1 MPKSKPTAVLLDAN
15 VIIESFRVSVWD
27 AIVNELDIY
36 IPSIVVNEVHDLPN
50 SRKRNYVPVDLSPY
64 IEKEQITRIEATVE
78 ELIDL
83 KTTYD
88 DVFLNKELHDG
99 EEEALALANADRP
112 GSALLCTSDGAA
124 IQAIAMIDMRHK
136 AISLEELLEK
146 IGHTKRLRR
155 QYDKAFLDENLE
167 IGSIAMI
174 MGTDLVPERKKKK
187 GGNHGKE

>member
-64 IEKEQITRIEATVE
+64 IKNEQITRIEATVE

-83 KTTYD
+83 KTKYD
-88 DVFLNKELHDG
+88 VVFLNKELHDG
-99 EEEALALANADRP
+99 EEEALALANA
-112 GSALLCTSDGAA
+112 
-124 IQAIAMIDMRHK
+124 
-136 AISLEELLEK
+136 
-146 IGHTKRLRR
+146 
-155 QYDKAFLDENLE
+155 
-167 IGSIAMI
+167 
-174 MGTDLVPERKKKK
+174 
-187 GGNHGKE
+187 